1 MDHSD
6 DWDIYNQKNKL
17 DAKEYVDNNIFRL
30 IRFFDFE
37 DESGEEEKKQVLID
51 YFTKY
56 PEQITSITVQTVG
69 HPNQLSVPILNN
81 IGGVIKYK

>member
-1 MDHSD
+1 MDHID
-6 DWDIYNQKNKL
+6 DWDLYNQKNKL

-37 DESGEEEKKQVLID
+37 DESGEEEKKQVLVD

-56 PEQITSITVQTVG
+56 PEQIKSITVQTVG
-69 HPNQLSVPILNN
+69 KPNQLSVPILNN

>member
-1 MDHSD
+1 MDHID
-6 DWDIYNQKNKL
+6 DWDLYNQKNKL

-37 DESGEEEKKQVLID
+37 DESGEEEKKKVLID

-56 PEQITSITVQTVG
+56 PEQIKSITVQTVG
-69 HPNQLSVPILNN
+69 KPNQLSVPILNN

>member
-1 MDHSD
+1 MDHID
-6 DWDIYNQKNKL
+6 DWDLYNQKNKL

-56 PEQITSITVQTVG
+56 PDQITSINIQTVG
-69 HPNQLSVPILNN
+69 KPNQLSVPSLNN
-81 IGGVIKYK
+81 IGVVVKYK

>member
-1 MDHSD
+1 MDHID
-6 DWDIYNQKNKL
+6 DWDLYNQKNKL

-30 IRFFDFE
+30 KRFFDFE

-56 PEQITSITVQTVG
+56 PEQIKSITVQTVG
-69 HPNQLSVPILNN
+69 KPYQLSVPILNN
-81 IGGVIKYK
+81 IGGVIKYR